1 MFCQTNVVLLSE
13 LHNYTNLVYMV
24 FVQHCYMFRLSTSAL
39 IRYKEILVHK
49 KEPLLLLNQYSYL
62 TTAEADTRYM

>member
-1 MFCQTNVVLLSE
+1 
-13 LHNYTNLVYMV
+13 MV